1 MLGLIPIHDD
11 NPTRR
16 PAVVNWTLIAIN
28 VVVFFISPIS
38 PIDVGGDANT
48 PAGFC
53 RQLAFFREWA
63 AIPVELVENDPLDVT
78 AGPPSGDR
86 CVAVRPDYHKIPALS
101 VLSAMFLHGGLLHL
115 VGNMLFLFVF
125 GNNVEDRLGRVR
137 YLLFYLACGY
147 LATYGFALADPTS
160 EQTLV
165 GASGAI
171 AGVLGAYLVL
181 FPRARV
187 TSLVP
192 FLFFIPVWLPAWVV
206 LGSWFVLQWLYF
218 QGAATAE
225 GAGVAYLAH
234 VVGFAAGVVLI
245 ILFGG
250 LRARRPATPAAPG
263 TTSSASRRRAPRT
276 SGGSW
281 SGAERNPRRPRNPS
295 AAARGGDPAQAGGA
309 GLDAGGG
316 DQPGADQAA
325 APGLLDHRPV
335 QQAECP
341 GGADGGRADD
351 PLLVDRHH
359 PQRLAGLGDRRPA
372 GRRRRPARPGLQ
384 ETGGGG
390 LVGRGGGADDRA
402 GRVEQPA
409 DVGQEMVG
417 GAGQVGQ
424 VGQPGH
430 AAEDQGGRPAE
441 PVGAVQV
448 GVGPVADHQVRA
460 GADGR
465 RGGVEQGPLRLAGD
479 LGPDAGRRPQQGQ
492 GRPGARPD
500 PLGGREGGV
509 RVAADEPGPGPD
521 GQGRVPDPAVGQ
533 LRVEP
538 DGHHLGLAP
547 RRPVDQPR
555 PGRLQR
561 LPQPGAADHQD
572 PDARPGRHAPR
583 AAAPPPGRRSAPRPR
598 RP

>member
-16 PAVVNWTLIAIN
+16 PAVVNWTLITIN

-63 AIPVELVENDPLDVT
+63 AIPVELVDNDPLDVT
-78 AGPPSGDR
+78 AGPPSGDQ
-86 CVAVRPDYHKIPALS
+86 CVAVRPTYHKIPALS

-137 YLLFYLACGY
+137 YLIFYIACGY
-147 LATYGFALADPTS
+147 LATYGFALSDPTS

-245 ILFGG
+245 ILLGG
-250 LRARRPATPAAPG
+250 LRARRPPPPPAAG
-263 TTSSASRRRAPRT
+263 YYY
-276 SGGSW
+276 
-281 SGAERNPRRPRNPS
+281 
-295 AAARGGDPAQAGGA
+295 
-309 GLDAGGG
+309 
-316 DQPGADQAA
+316 
-325 APGLLDHRPV
+325 
-335 QQAECP
+335 QQ
-341 GGADGGRADD
+341 R
-351 PLLVDRHH
+351 
-359 PQRLAGLGDRRPA
+359 
-372 GRRRRPARPGLQ
+372 
-384 ETGGGG
+384 
-390 LVGRGGGADDRA
+390 
-402 GRVEQPA
+402 
-409 DVGQEMVG
+409 
-417 GAGQVGQ
+417 
-424 VGQPGH
+424 
-430 AAEDQGGRPAE
+430 
-441 PVGAVQV
+441 
-448 GVGPVADHQVRA
+448 
-460 GADGR
+460 
-465 RGGVEQGPLRLAGD
+465 
-479 LGPDAGRRPQQGQ
+479 
-492 GRPGARPD
+492 
-500 PLGGREGGV
+500 
-509 RVAADEPGPGPD
+509 
-521 GQGRVPDPAVGQ
+521 
-533 LRVEP
+533 
-538 DGHHLGLAP
+538 
-547 RRPVDQPR
+547 
-555 PGRLQR
+555 
-561 LPQPGAADHQD
+561 
-572 PDARPGRHAPR
+572 
-583 AAAPPPGRRSAPRPR
+583 
-598 RP
+598 